1 MSAKAKYDRAHPIAV
16 AIFKAHGAAAVA
28 SQMGVSKAY
37 VGKLRA
43 QKYVPLEHVESFC
56 KATGA
61 DPRSVAH
68 PSTIS
73 IIDRLFA
80 TNGSIKQ
87 PSVIKSFLSTRRLS
101 IMNSIRMS

>member
-1 MSAKAKYDRAHPIAV
+1 MTAKAKYNRSHPIAI
-16 AIFKAHGAAAVA
+16 AIFKANGAAAVA
-28 SQMGVSKAY
+28 AKMGVSRAY

-43 QKYVPLEHVESFC
+43 QQYIPLEHVESFC

-68 PSTIS
+68 PSMIS

-80 TNGSIKQ
+80 TNGSKETT
-87 PSVIKSFLSTRRLS
+87 VRH
-101 IMNSIRMS
+101 